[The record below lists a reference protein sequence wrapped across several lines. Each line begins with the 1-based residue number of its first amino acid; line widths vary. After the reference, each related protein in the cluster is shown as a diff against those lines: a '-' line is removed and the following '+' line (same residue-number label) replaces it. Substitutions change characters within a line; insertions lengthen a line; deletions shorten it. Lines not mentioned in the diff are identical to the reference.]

1 MPRKLRVGS
10 NRYYGIRAMI
20 IAMLKLWFI
29 LGKDLEKT
37 YHSENSQITVVTKHL
52 NYAYGPF
59 HTYTNFQIT
68 FC

>member
-1 MPRKLRVGS
+1 
-10 NRYYGIRAMI
+10 MI